1 MTDPASFSGK
11 YLNVAKSSSKGVE
24 ISAYIYPVDF
34 MTVYANYTYTLSKD
48 EETDDDLLKR
58 PRHKYSAGISADIL
72 KKADISIYYDYT
84 GKRYDY
90 GYVKLD
96 SYTTLNAVANFN
108 TTENTSVFVRID
120 NLFNKEYEEVK
131 GYDAG
136 GINVRC
142 GLKGRF

>member
-1 MTDPASFSGK
+1 MGLELSASI
-11 YLNVAKSSSKGVE
+11 NPVE
-24 ISAYIYPVDF
+24 FLSLF
-34 MTVYANYTYTLSKD
+34 ANYTYNISKD
-48 EETDDDLLKR
+48 DKTEEDLVRR
-58 PRHKYSAGISADIL
+58 PRHKYSAGINAFIMEKIDL
-72 KKADISIYYDYT
+72 AISYNYT
-84 GKRYDY
+84 GKRYDTY
-90 GYVKLD
+90 NSLPVKVD
-96 SYTTLNAVANFN
+96 SYSTVNVTANFN